1 MSKGAGDLVSREAL
15 ERIIKRAAE
24 LQAGEHDV
32 GDGLTNSEVLALG
45 KDVGIPDRY
54 LRQAMLEEQTRVAP
68 EVATGTWAWLTG
80 PRTIVAYRV
89 VPGDRT
95 SVERELSRWMTD
107 EELLQPK
114 RHFADRTSWEPKAG
128 AFASIQRALAG
139 RRRYSLAQANEVS
152 AQVVQLEAGFCF
164 VRLEADIRQQRAKRI
179 TGATVMAVV
188 GWGMT
193 GAVALIAP
201 PLALAQAL
209 MLAPAVGLTAGGAMV
224 ARTYRG
230 ANERLQIALEQ
241 VLDRL
246 ERGDIR
252 SPSQGILP
260 GASQTFA
267 RIAEEVR
274 KAFETPPPA
283 KPKTRS

>member
-1 MSKGAGDLVSREAL
+1 MGKDLVSREAL

-32 GDGLTNSEVLALG
+32 GDGLTNNEVLALG

-54 LRQAMLEEQTRVAP
+54 LRQAILEEQTRTAP

-80 PRTIVAYRV
+80 PRSIVAHRV
-89 VPGDRT
+89 VPGDREA
-95 SVERELSRWMTD
+95 VERALSRWMTED
-107 EELLQPK
+107 ELLQPK

-139 RRRYSLAQANEVS
+139 RRRYSLAQAGEVT
-152 AQVVQLEAGFCF
+152 AQVVQLEPGFCL
-164 VRLEADIRQQRAKRI
+164 VRLEADIRPQRAKRI
-179 TGATVMAVV
+179 SGATVLAVLGWGLTGATV
-188 GWGMT
+188 
-193 GAVALIAP
+193 LIAP

-209 MLAPAVGLTAGGAMV
+209 TFVPGVGLTLVGGVV

-230 ANERLQIALEQ
+230 ANERMHVALEQ

-246 ERGDIR
+246 ERGEIR
-252 SPSQGILP
+252 ASSSQGALP
-260 GASQTFA
+260 ETFA
-267 RIAEEVR
+267 RIADEVR
-274 KAFETPPPA
+274 KAFDNPRPRP
-283 KPKTRS
+283 KPRS